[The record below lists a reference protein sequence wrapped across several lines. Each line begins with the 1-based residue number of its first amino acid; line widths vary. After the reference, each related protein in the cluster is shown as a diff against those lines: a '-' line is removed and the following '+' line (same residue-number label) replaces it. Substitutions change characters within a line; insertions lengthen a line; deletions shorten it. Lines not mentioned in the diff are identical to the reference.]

1 MQTEAALVIEE
12 IVDATRHRRVTQSGK
27 GPGVITGNGGWIS
40 TGKGRNGRAMNSI
53 ISEKRY
59 VFVGLP
65 LLLATLALFYVLAA
79 AALFAE
85 AANFHSSIAKHGR
98 SETVVLPAVIQV
110 RG

>member
-1 MQTEAALVIEE
+1 MQTEPALVIQE
-12 IVDATRHRRVTQSGK
+12 IVDAVRHRRVTQSGR
-27 GPGVITGNGGWIS
+27 GPSVYRARRLDQRRK
-40 TGKGRNGRAMNSI
+40 KGRQGRAMLNSI

-65 LLLATLALFYVLAA
+65 LLLATLALFYVLGA

-85 AANFHSSIAKHGR
+85 AANFHSSIAKHGH
-98 SETVVLPAVIQV
+98 SDVVLPAVIQV

>member
-1 MQTEAALVIEE
+1 MQTEVSLVIEE
-12 IVDATRHRRVTQSGK
+12 IVDAARHRRVTQSGK
-27 GPGVITGNGGWIS
+27 GPGVITGTVAGS
-40 TGKGRNGRAMNSI
+40 APSKGRNGRAMNSI
-53 ISEKRY
+53 ISEKRF

-65 LLLATLALFYVLAA
+65 LLRAPVSLFYVLGA

-98 SETVVLPAVIQV
+98 SEAAIPAVIQV